1 MSLFH
6 KNLSGFC
13 NRLYLYILR
22 VVVADLQELSG
33 KIKMYLKIKYLIE
46 LNKSMRNKRKLIDLK
61 KMIKLN

>member
-6 KNLSGFC
+6 KNLSEFC